1 MLGKRHLYAMLYA
14 IALVV
19 KQASCPE
26 RGNVSTTPLSARTP
40 SAGSALPGVASH
52 PRCSSDTFPQARALA
67 FITVVLV
74 TRRSAIHQT
83 LGIPRQSRIG
93 GPMGATNSHFCS
105 LVSWVCIPSYT
116 QPAWAKKCQRK
127 ALIWRGWSSL
137 QCIYIIPLNAIY

>member
-1 MLGKRHLYAMLYA
+1 MLGKRHLYAVCHGSGSEAGQLPRARQCVYY
-14 IALVV
+14 
-19 KQASCPE
+19 PF
-26 RGNVSTTPLSARTP
+26 VSQDTISWVSPAWGCKPPTL
-40 SAGSALPGVASH
+40 
-52 PRCSSDTFPQARALA
+52 SSDTFPQSKALSV
-67 FITVVLV
+67 ITVVLV

-83 LGIPRQSRIG
+83 LGIPHQSRIG

-105 LVSWVCIPSYT
+105 SVSWVCIPSYT